1 MLIEQNS
8 LDRFN
13 QMNSWAMS
21 SHDTPKEILEL
32 EAIVDA
38 GNNDFGKYKEWNTF
52 ELKQIFASE
61 PKFSQVDMR
70 ELFWVSRDNLVDQMS
85 GIALIPPL
93 VKSIFNKT
101 YNADSD
107 SIRKKICNTEIV
119 KLSPE
124 GIKDIFT
131 LLDAKLL
138 TSAADKNA
146 YGVYYYCV
154 LNNIAGAYESFL
166 EILSRIDTS
175 KIPFSLGSKFKDIL
189 EKYGND
195 EKLIMLIER
204 NIRLMNSIKS

>member
-1 MLIEQNS
+1 
-8 LDRFN
+8 
-13 QMNSWAMS
+13 
-21 SHDTPKEILEL
+21 
-32 EAIVDA
+32 
-38 GNNDFGKYKEWNTF
+38 
-52 ELKQIFASE
+52 
-61 PKFSQVDMR
+61 MR

-93 VKSIFNKT
+93 VKSIFNKA

>member
-1 MLIEQNS
+1 M
-8 LDRFN
+8 
-13 QMNSWAMS
+13 
-21 SHDTPKEILEL
+21 
-32 EAIVDA
+32 
-38 GNNDFGKYKEWNTF
+38 
-52 ELKQIFASE
+52 
-61 PKFSQVDMR
+61 
-70 ELFWVSRDNLVDQMS
+70 
-85 GIALIPPL
+85 
-93 VKSIFNKT
+93 
-101 YNADSD
+101 
-107 SIRKKICNTEIV
+107 
-119 KLSPE
+119 
-124 GIKDIFT
+124 
-131 LLDAKLL
+131 L